1 MELVCTHPCTYIH
14 IFSPKVSSRK
24 HTYRNIT
31 KYSTNKTAYKCQIE
45 LYSVIPN
52 FISRTIRHVLL
63 ENAFYGRN
71 LKVLH
76 KIITKEG
83 CKREGIEDRAH
94 SQIND
99 TPETVLFMTYSL
111 FSLLYDTQMFVYN
124 VCS

>member
-1 MELVCTHPCTYIH
+1 M
-14 IFSPKVSSRK
+14 
-24 HTYRNIT
+24 
-31 KYSTNKTAYKCQIE
+31 KYNTNKTAYKRQIE

-52 FISRTIRHVLL
+52 FISRTIHRHVLE
-63 ENAFYGRN
+63 ENTFYGHN

-83 CKREGIEDRAH
+83 CKREEIEDRAH

-111 FSLLYDTQMFVYN
+111 FILLYDPQVFAYY
-124 VCS
+124 VCSWK